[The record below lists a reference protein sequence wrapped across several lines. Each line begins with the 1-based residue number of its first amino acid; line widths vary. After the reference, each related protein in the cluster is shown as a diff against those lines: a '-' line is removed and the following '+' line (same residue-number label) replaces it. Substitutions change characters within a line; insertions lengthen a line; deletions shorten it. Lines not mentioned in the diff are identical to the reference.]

1 MEYAVKEAE
10 QAEKEKQIRKREHLK
25 AVTEEDRKRK
35 EQF

>member
-1 MEYAVKEAE
+1 MESAVKEAE
-10 QAEKEKQIRKREHLK
+10 QAEKEKQIQKREHLK